1 MTLYSLLP
9 RPFLPSKT
17 LLNPRWPMNVSEG
30 SHLFL
35 ISSHF
40 FSAESVITFTLVSIE
55 LEPLNNDETYLWL
68 SVLHVEIGHIHTT

>member
-1 MTLYSLLP
+1 MALYSLLP

-17 LLNPRWPMNVSEG
+17 LLKPRWPINASEG

-40 FSAESVITFTLVSIE
+40 FNAESVMTLLLVSIE
-55 LEPLNNDETYLWL
+55 LEALNIDQTYLWL
-68 SVLHVEIGHIHTT
+68 SVVHVEIGHIHTT